1 MATLFT
7 LLKKQTSG
15 MATVFARVQCSHP
28 KVNVR
33 VSTGI
38 EVDAAKWN
46 LKRDGVAF
54 RNFQS
59 SPEGEKLF
67 NYLGKIEKAIN
78 YQLEQGTVL
87 TSPDVRKII
96 EEIVFEEE
104 KRLQE
109 EKMEQER
116 LEMEKANRLTL
127 NQYMDKYVE
136 DIKSGARSTYKGSNF
151 SPNSAKTINSVAN
164 RIKEFQEEQGRVL
177 GFEDIDMDFYR
188 DFMAFMKSKSYNI
201 NTTGKII
208 NLFKTM
214 LACAEEDGYP
224 VNPAFRYK
232 SFKGQRVLVDTI
244 YLTRQDLKKM
254 MAVNLSKMDPCY
266 AKARDIFMIGVW
278 TAQRVSDYNHLTKE
292 NLSEQ
297 VIRKKEKNGSYTER
311 TVKTLTIV
319 QQKTGKRVII
329 PCCKELCKI
338 LDKYPDE
345 FPFLWDQKL
354 NKYIKEIGKKAGLT
368 DPVEVTTTK
377 GGKIEKTILPKYE
390 LITTHTA
397 RRTGATLMYLAGMDV
412 FDICKFTG
420 HSDVQTLLR
429 YIRADELETFKKVA
443 EHYDY
448 FN

>member
-15 MATVFARVQCSHP
+15 MATVYARVQCTHP

-59 SPEGEKLF
+59 SAEGEKLF

-78 YQLEQGTVL
+78 YQLEQGTAL
-87 TSPDVRKII
+87 TSPGVRKII

-116 LEMEKANRLTL
+116 LEKERANRLTL

-151 SPNSAKTINSVAN
+151 SPNSAKTISSVAN
-164 RIKEFQEEQGRVL
+164 RIREFQEEKGRVL

-188 DFMAFMKSKSYNI
+188 DFMAFMKSRSYNI
-201 NTTGKII
+201 NTTGKIV

-244 YLTRQDLKKM
+244 YLTREDLKKM
-254 MAVNLSKMDPCY
+254 MTLDLSKMDPCY
-266 AKARDIFMIGVW
+266 EKARDIFMIGVW

-297 VIRKKEKNGSYTER
+297 IIRKTEKDGSVTER
-311 TVKTLTIV
+311 TIRTLTIV
-319 QQKTGKRVII
+319 QKKTGKRVII
-329 PCCKELCKI
+329 PCRQELCQI
-338 LDKYPDE
+338 LDKYPE
-345 FPFLWDQKL
+345 SLPFLWDQKL
-354 NKYIKEIGKKAGLT
+354 NQYIKTIGKMAGLT
-368 DPVEVTTTK
+368 EPVEITTTK
-377 GGKIEKTILPKYE
+377 GGKVEKVSQPKYE

-429 YIRADELETFKKVA
+429 YIRADELETFKKVT

-448 FN
+448 FD

>member
-1 MATLFT
+1 MEWH
-7 LLKKQTSG
+7 SG
-15 MATVFARVQCSHP
+15 ISIVLQRVKSFSIILGRSRRP
-28 KVNVR
+28 SIINWSEGR
-33 VSTGI
+33 
-38 EVDAAKWN
+38 
-46 LKRDGVAF
+46 L
-54 RNFQS
+54 
-59 SPEGEKLF
+59 SPP
-67 NYLGKIEKAIN
+67 
-78 YQLEQGTVL
+78 
-87 TSPDVRKII
+87 PDVRKII

-116 LEMEKANRLTL
+116 LALEQANRLCL
-127 NQYMDKYVE
+127 NEYMDKYVE
-136 DIKSGARSTYKGSNF
+136 DIKSGDRSTYKGSNF
-151 SPNSAKTINSVAN
+151 SPNSAKTISCVAN
-164 RIKEFQEEQGRVL
+164 RIKESQEEKGRVL
-177 GFEDIDMDFYR
+177 GFEDIDMGFYR
-188 DFMAFMKSKSYNI
+188 DFMAFKKGRSYNI

-244 YLTRQDLKKM
+244 YLTRDDLKKM
-254 MAVNLSKMDPCY
+254 MAVDLSRMDPCY
-266 AKARDIFMIGVW
+266 DKARDIFMIGVW
-278 TAQRVSDYNHLTKE
+278 TAQRVSDYNHLTRE

-297 VIRKKEKNGSYTER
+297 IVRRTEKDGSVTER
-311 TVKTLTIV
+311 SIRTLTIV

-329 PCCKELCKI
+329 PCCKDLCEI
-338 LDKYPDE
+338 LDKYPNE

-354 NKYIKEIGKKAGLT
+354 NQYIKVIGRMAGLT

-377 GGKIEKTILPKYE
+377 CGRLEKSSQPKYE

-397 RRTGATLMYLAGMDV
+397 RRTGATLIYLAGMDV

-429 YIRADELETFKKVA
+429 YIRADELETFKKVT

-448 FN
+448 FD

>member
-1 MATLFT
+1 
-7 LLKKQTSG
+7 
-15 MATVFARVQCSHP
+15 MATVYARVQCTHP

-54 RNFQS
+54 RNFQNS
-59 SPEGEKLF
+59 AEGEKLF

-78 YQLEQGTVL
+78 YQLELGNAL
-87 TSPDVRKII
+87 SSPDVRKII

-104 KRLQE
+104 KRIQE

-116 LEMEKANRLTL
+116 LEKERANRLTL
-127 NQYMDKYVE
+127 NQYMDRYVE

-151 SPNSAKTINSVAN
+151 SPNSAKTISSVAN
-164 RIKEFQEEQGRVL
+164 RIREYQEEKACVL
-177 GFEDIDMDFYR
+177 GFEDIDMNFYR
-188 DFMAFMKSKSYNI
+188 DFMAFMKSRSYNI

-244 YLTRQDLKKM
+244 YLTLDDLKKM
-254 MAVNLSKMDPCY
+254 MAVDLSKMDPCY
-266 AKARDIFMIGVW
+266 EKARDIFMIGVW

-297 VIRKKEKNGSYTER
+297 IIRKAEKDGSVTER
-311 TVKTLTIV
+311 TIRTLTIV

-329 PCCKELCKI
+329 PCRPELCQI

-354 NKYIKEIGKKAGLT
+354 NQYIKIIGKMAGLT
-368 DPVEVTTTK
+368 EPVEITTTK
-377 GGKIEKTILPKYE
+377 GGKLEKTAQPKYE

-429 YIRADELETFKKVA
+429 YIRADELETFKKVT